1 MLNLSAT
8 LDLQPV
14 GAIVLKLIR
23 LQKGRQERYVKQDL
37 IALVW
42 PALVGVLAAALILDN
57 WVLEREETSSVSH
70 QSGYR
75 EAVALATPSVV
86 NIYTAKLVDARAD
99 PRLNSPLQRRLY
111 SNRGNRQRIE
121 RSLGSGVILS
131 ADGHIVT
138 NNHVIA
144 DADAIQVLLAD
155 GRSASASVVG
165 TDPETDLAILHI
177 DLPNLTPIV
186 MADAEEIAVGDV
198 VLAIGNPY
206 GFGHSVSQGIVSGMG
221 RFGLQLSTYE
231 GYIQTDAT
239 IHLGSSGGALI
250 DNQGRLAGINT
261 LIYTAGAERGAE
273 TPGIG
278 INLATP
284 SALAASVLDDIVKY
298 GRVIRG
304 WLGVSVEVLLNES
317 LSGSPVQQLIVTDLA
332 SDGPAERAGIQLND
346 IIVAMDGEPV
356 VDGRAAMLQIAQL
369 KPGHLLRVNLDRQGL
384 AIELEA
390 IVGTRGNSG

>member
-1 MLNLSAT
+1 M
-8 LDLQPV
+8 
-14 GAIVLKLIR
+14 
-23 LQKGRQERYVKQDL
+23 KQDL
-37 IALVW
+37 IALIW

-57 WVLEREETSSVSH
+57 WVLEREDTSLAT
-70 QSGYR
+70 QSGGYR

-111 SNRGNRQRIE
+111 ANRGNRQRIE

-131 ADGHIVT
+131 ADGHIIT

-144 DADAIQVLLAD
+144 EADAIQILLAD

-186 MADAEEIAVGDV
+186 VADAADIAVGDV

-206 GFGHSVSQGIVSGMG
+206 GFGHSVSQGIVSGVG

-250 DNQGRLAGINT
+250 DHQGRLVGINT
-261 LIYTAGAERGAE
+261 LIYTAGSERGAE

-304 WLGVSVEVLLNES
+304 WLGVSVDVLLNES
-317 LSGSPVQQLIVTDLA
+317 PSGSPVQQLIVTDLA
-332 SDGPAERAGIQLND
+332 AGGPAERAGIQLND

-356 VDGRAAMLQIAQL
+356 IDGRAAMLQIAQL
-369 KPGHLLRVNLDRQGL
+369 RPGHLLRVNLDRQGS
-384 AIELEA
+384 AVELEA